1 MANEEQN
8 QATPPA
14 TENAEQLAP
23 EIPKNFEF
31 SPSDDK
37 KTNDVN
43 DVHDSIIQSQF
54 VGDSNQIGAK
64 GEECVD
70 IVTEY
75 YWIQNKPNMT
85 GIKDLLAPV
94 PFCYAIEYKQ
104 KHGVTATNI
113 TNNIIAIGNVG
124 KNIIENAIGEGNYD
138 KLSDGLST
146 AFDKV
151 KTTISKALSSMG
163 EENKTVQDFANG
175 VSGFVGKLK
184 GISGNK
190 DAHAWNGNGH
200 LNTELLSPYFYLYSL
215 EATGKKFCFPFL
227 TDGAASW
234 TVANSFSAD
243 GSTSIL
249 TKALTETMD
258 KLLNEGLI
266 KFAADAQDLSN
277 LLSTDSTTQSGF
289 TMYNIEK
296 AKAFAFPS
304 GGKTVRVRFP
314 LFNTIKVDAWKD
326 NYKFIMLFGLRNML
340 FRKNN
345 VQYYPPLFYDV
356 SIPGFGR
363 MPLSYVKSFTVK
375 PVGMTRMK
383 NIKLSVLGLNLKY
396 GNFHDDLDTS
406 VIVPEAWVIDIEFES
421 LIADSANQMLSSM
434 FDLPVSVNIKSSEE
448 LTTVNL
454 HNNAQLERMSNIA

>member
-1 MANEEQN
+1 
-8 QATPPA
+8 
-14 TENAEQLAP
+14 
-23 EIPKNFEF
+23 
-31 SPSDDK
+31 
-37 KTNDVN
+37 
-43 DVHDSIIQSQF
+43 
-54 VGDSNQIGAK
+54 
-64 GEECVD
+64 
-70 IVTEY
+70 
-75 YWIQNKPNMT
+75 MT

-113 TNNIIAIGNVG
+113 ANNIFAIGNIG
-124 KNIIENAIGEGNYD
+124 GDIIEKAIGKGNYD

-151 KTTISKALSSMG
+151 KTTISKALSSAG
-163 EENKTVQDFANG
+163 EENSIVSSITSNTASFVNKLAEIPRNANA
-175 VSGFVGKLK
+175 
-184 GISGNK
+184 N
-190 DAHAWNGNGH
+190 AWNGNGH

-258 KLLNEGLI
+258 KLLNEGLV
-266 KFAADAQDLSN
+266 KFAADVQDLSN

-345 VQYYPPLFYDV
+345 IQYYPPLFYDV

-375 PVGMTRMK
+375 PVGMTRVK
-383 NIKLSVLGLNLKY
+383 NIKLSVLGLDLKY
-396 GNFHDDLDTS
+396 GDFHDDLETS
-406 VIVPEAWVIDIEFES
+406 VIVPEAWVVDIEFES
-421 LIADSANQMLSSM
+421 LIADSANQLLSSM
-434 FDLPVSVNIKSSEE
+434 FDLPVSVNIKSSEA

-454 HNNAQLERMSNIA
+454 HNNAQLERMNNIA